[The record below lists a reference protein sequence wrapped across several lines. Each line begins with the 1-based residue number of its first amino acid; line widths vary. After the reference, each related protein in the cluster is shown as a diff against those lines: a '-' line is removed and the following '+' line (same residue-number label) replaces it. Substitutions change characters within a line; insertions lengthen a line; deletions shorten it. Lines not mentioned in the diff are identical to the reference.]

1 MPEQAL
7 AHHFDTIEEQKQAS
21 SLGMWVFLVTEV
33 MFFGGVFTAYAIYRH
48 FYFDAFAAASHH
60 LDLALGGINTA
71 VLLTSSLTMVLAVNA
86 AAAGARRPVLGFLA
100 LTAVLGC
107 VFLGI
112 KAIEYGHKLED
123 GLFPGP
129 GFRFEEKP
137 LARNAELF
145 YIFYFSMTGLHALHM
160 IIGVGLLAWLL
171 VLARRGTFGP
181 RYYTPVE
188 VVGLY
193 WHFVDVVWIF
203 LFPILYLVARHH
215 GPS

>member
-1 MPEQAL
+1 MPEQVL
-7 AHHFDTIEEQKQAS
+7 AHHFDTLEEQREAS

-33 MFFGGVFTAYAIYRH
+33 MFFGGVFAAYGIYRH
-48 FYFDAFAAASHH
+48 DFFDAFAAASHH
-60 LDLALGGINTA
+60 LDIALGGINTA

-86 AAAGARRPVLGFLA
+86 AAAGARKPLLGFLG
-100 LTAVLGC
+100 LTALLGC
-107 VFLGI
+107 IFLGI

-129 GFRFEEKP
+129 GFRFQGP
-137 LARNAELF
+137 LARHAELF

-160 IIGVGLLAWLL
+160 VIGVGLLSWLL
-171 VLARRGTFGP
+171 ARARRDAFGP

-193 WHFVDVVWIF
+193 WHFVDVVWVF
-203 LFPILYLVARHH
+203 LFPILYLVGRHH

>member
-1 MPEQAL
+1 VSEQVL
-7 AHHFDTIEEQKQAS
+7 AHHFDTLEEQKQAS

-48 FYFDAFAAASHH
+48 YYFDAFAAASHH
-60 LDLALGGINTA
+60 LDIALGGINTA

-86 AAAGARRPVLGFLA
+86 AASGARRPLLGFLA

-123 GLFPGP
+123 GLFPGR
-129 GFRFEEKP
+129 GFRFEGP

-171 VLARRGTFGP
+171 ARARRGAFHPG
-181 RYYTPVE
+181 YYTPVE

-203 LFPILYLVARHH
+203 LFPILYLVGRHH